1 MSNKNKVNRKHIKYL
16 YILTILLSISLIFSL
31 SLPREKIY
39 SSSTVQNYYS
49 ESTAES
55 TTTSTTYQDK
65 TTLTFTP
72 DANSTYL
79 IMSSWL
85 NQMSSTSYY
94 SYTKLTRTSGTAK
107 DFNELIYRPKDAT
120 DYIAG
125 GAIGIDTFTTSPTSQ
140 TYKIQYRS
148 TNASGTARI
157 KQAMIFAIKLN
168 DNVDKYAQAETRTT
182 TTSTTYV
189 DKTTLTFTPDTA
201 GEYIIF
207 ASATLDGSSTSIDSK
222 ATLNID
228 GTLYST
234 INIETNNATNKYPW
248 FVVKKVNLTSAS
260 HTIKIQYA
268 SETTSNTT
276 GIAHARIVALR
287 ADRFLNNYYAE
298 NETRA
303 TTTSTSY
310 QNYVTLTQTPQAGD
324 HLIIGVEDL
333 DGSSTSST
341 TYGQLV
347 ENSTSYG
354 EMLRETK
361 DSSSR
366 GFQYISLSKE
376 SLTET
381 STSWYLQYKTK
392 AASNT
397 AGINNGR
404 LLILELKEPSI
415 TTGSTGSQISE
426 VAPNT
431 SNVYI
436 GGAITLVSEKST
448 IAVTSITVNQTGT
461 ISDYNIGGLTI
472 YYKQESTCS
481 SSIPVDATKFN
492 TNSPISFSSG
502 ASTVT
507 GSISVGTSQIC
518 LYLEVDI
525 NSGNDGDTIELGITN
540 PSTQIVTNFGTV
552 LPSSAV
558 TISGTTTLRISNT
571 APNFT
576 AFSNN
581 GPINLGSIITFSSTA
596 SDPDGDNITLV
607 VCKTQGVSGT
617 ACDGGSG
624 DTWCTSSSVT
634 SNPSCQYTIP
644 SVFSD
649 GNYNSYPY
657 IFDSKGLGSS
667 SGRQG
672 SLSTF
677 TVNNVSPVVSS
688 VTINSGNPITLQA
701 GTTKATTLTA
711 TVSDNNGCSTSEITS
726 VKGYAYRSSILYAG
740 CDTAGEANDN
750 YCYPEISCSQVAG
763 SCTGDSDASAD
774 YTCTANIYYFAD
786 PTDTN
791 TKYPSDTWFST
802 IKATDNNSATSNT
815 TVSTGVEMNSLIAFS
830 VTTAIDYGTLA
841 VGQSNNPLD
850 KVTTITPTGNVGLDS
865 ELSGA
870 ANMCTDFP
878 TCSGY
883 KIAISNQKYA
893 LAASTSY
900 SSAQTLP
907 SSPLE
912 IELNIPKPTTIS
924 PASKNIW
931 WGILIPS
938 GTQPGI
944 YNGLITITAV
954 KGETAE
960 W

>member
-16 YILTILLSISLIFSL
+16 YILTILLSISLIFFL

-125 GAIGIDTFTTSPTSQ
+125 GTIGIDTFTTSPASQ
-140 TYKIQYRS
+140 TYKIQFRS

-207 ASATLDGSSTSIDSK
+207 ASATVDASSTSIDSK

-234 INIETNNATNKYPW
+234 INIESHKATNKYPW

-392 AASNT
+392 ATSNT
-397 AGINNGR
+397 AGVNNGR
-404 LLILELKEPSI
+404 LLIIELKEPSI
-415 TTGSTGSQISE
+415 TTSSSGSQITG

-431 SNVYI
+431 SNIYI
-436 GGAITLVSEKST
+436 GGAITLASEKSS
-448 IAVTSITVNQTGT
+448 IKVTSITVNQTGT
-461 ISDYNIGGLTI
+461 ISDTNIGGLTI
-472 YYKQESTCS
+472 YYKQESACS

-492 TNSPISFSSG
+492 STSPSTFTSG
-502 ASTVT
+502 KSTVT
-507 GSISVGTSQIC
+507 GSMSVGSSQIC

-525 NSGNDGDTIELGITN
+525 GNAADGDTIELEITN

-552 LPSSAV
+552 LPSSAIA
-558 TISGTTTLRISNT
+558 ISGTTTITIPNT
-571 APNFT
+571 PPNFT

-581 GPINLGSIITFSSTA
+581 GPVNLGATITFSATA
-596 SDPDGDNITLV
+596 SDPDGDNIILV

-617 ACDGGSG
+617 ACDGGSS
-624 DTWCTSSSVT
+624 DTWCTSSSVAT
-634 SNPSCQYTIP
+634 NPSCQYSVP
-644 SVFSD
+644 SVFAD
-649 GNYNSYPY
+649 GSYNSYPY
-657 IFDSKGLGSS
+657 IFDSKGSGSS
-667 SGRQG
+667 SGQQG

-677 TVNNVSPVVSS
+677 SVNNVSPVVSS

-701 GTTKATTLTA
+701 GTTKAVILTA

-726 VKGYAYRSSILYAG
+726 VKGYAYRSSVTYTG
-740 CDTAGEANDN
+740 CNTAGKANNN

-763 SCTGDSDASAD
+763 SCTGEGDASAD

-791 TKYPSDTWFST
+791 TKYPSDTWLST
-802 IKATDNNSATSNT
+802 ISATDNNSASSNT
-815 TVSTGVEMNSLIAFS
+815 TVSSGVEMNSLIAFS
-830 VTTAIDYGTLA
+830 VTTTIDYGTLA
-841 VGQSNNPLD
+841 VGESNNPLD

-870 ANMCTDFP
+870 ANMCTDYP

-883 KIAISNQKYA
+883 KIAINNQKYA
-893 LAASTSY
+893 LTASTPY
-900 SSAQTLP
+900 SSSQVLTT
-907 SSPLE
+907 SPVEVE
-912 IELNIPKPTTIS
+912 INILKPTSTS
-924 PASKNIW
+924 PAPKNIW
-931 WGILIPS
+931 WGILIPA